1 MVTRGQRGHQLF
13 ELAAFA
19 FPADPRLLAA
29 TVFALAVQQNEA
41 RHLRPVAGHRMA
53 RIDRADLLHRVR
65 QQGFIPGRM
74 FGGGVGPVAQQRE
87 LRVELGVG
95 QPVQDQPVHQ
105 AVDGGCVGDHRRDH
119 DHHPV
124 FRRNAVDQRQTRQLV
139 RSRRLADQAVDDRHG
154 HFRGRQQREQGD
166 QRRDP
171 GAVAGRAA
179 VTIRGQDPGHQC
191 PGAQHYRTQV
201 QR

>member
-1 MVTRGQRGHQLF
+1 MVARGQRGHKLF
-13 ELAAFA
+13 KLAAFA

-29 TVFALAVQQNEA
+29 TVRARAVQQNEA
-41 RHLRPVAGHRMA
+41 RHLLPVVGHRMA
-53 RIDRADLLHRVR
+53 RIGQTDLRHGVR
-65 QQGFIPGRM
+65 QQRFIAGHM
-74 FGGGVGPVAQQRE
+74 LGGGVCPVAQQRE
-87 LRVELGVG
+87 LRVALGVG

-105 AVDGGCVGDHRRDH
+105 AIDSGYVGDQRGDH

-139 RSRRLADQAVDDRHG
+139 RSRRLADQAVDDRHRS
-154 HFRGRQQREQGD
+154 FRGRQQREHGH

-179 VTIRGQDPGHQC
+179 VTIGGQYPGHQRQ
-191 PGAQHYRTQV
+191 GAQHHRTQV